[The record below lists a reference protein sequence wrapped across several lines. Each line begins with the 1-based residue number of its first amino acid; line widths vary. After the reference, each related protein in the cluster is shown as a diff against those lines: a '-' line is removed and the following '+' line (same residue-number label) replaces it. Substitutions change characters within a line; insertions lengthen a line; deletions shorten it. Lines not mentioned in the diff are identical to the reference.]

1 MHSSSVTPTPEFS
14 PCVIIP
20 VYNHQQALPS
30 TVSDL
35 LALELDVLLID
46 DGSEQSC
53 LDVQKTLA
61 NQYPQVHLFE
71 RPQNGGKGAA
81 VKDGLRFA
89 RSLGF
94 THALQLDA
102 DGQHN
107 NNDVPSF
114 LEKAKAQ
121 PRTLIAGKPQYDESV
136 PKHRLYARYLT
147 HVWVWINTLSFD
159 IEDSMCGFRVY
170 PLAQALDIIEQEYS
184 GDRMDFDPEVI
195 VRWHWR
201 HWAIEQ
207 QSTKVTYPVDGISHF
222 LPRLDNWLIS
232 KMHCRLFFGMLRR
245 LPERLIYLC
254 RNTGTAQPRKDPS
267 EQ

>member
-1 MHSSSVTPTPEFS
+1 MHASADTANSVFS

-20 VYNHQQALPS
+20 VYNHQQALPH

-35 LALELDVLLID
+35 LALKLSVLLID

-53 LDVQKTLA
+53 LEVQQKLA
-61 NQYPQVHLFE
+61 SEYEQVHLFE
-71 RPQNGGKGAA
+71 RSNNGGKGAT

-89 RSLGF
+89 RTLGF
-94 THALQLDA
+94 SHALQLDA

-107 NNDVPSF
+107 NADVPLF
-114 LEKAKAQ
+114 LARAKAQ
-121 PRTLIAGKPQYDESV
+121 PDTLIAGKPTYDESV

-170 PLAQALDIIEQEYS
+170 PLNQTLDIIEREFS
-184 GDRMDFDPEVI
+184 GDRMDFDPEII

-201 HWAIEQ
+201 HWAITQ
-207 QSTKVTYPVDGISHF
+207 LPTQVTYPVDGISHF

-245 LPERLIYLC
+245 LPKRLMRLC
-254 RNTGTAQPRKDPS
+254 RGTGIAAQEGPS
-267 EQ
+267 EQK

>member
-1 MHSSSVTPTPEFS
+1 MHNSSVTASPEFS

-35 LALELDVLLID
+35 VALGLSVLLID
-46 DGSEQSC
+46 DGSEQDC

-61 NQYPQVHLFE
+61 KVYAQVHLFE
-71 RPQNGGKGAA
+71 RSANGGKGAA

-89 RSLGF
+89 RGLGF

-102 DGQHN
+102 DGQHDN
-107 NNDVPSF
+107 TDVPLF
-114 LEKAKAQ
+114 LEKAKAKPQ
-121 PRTLIAGKPQYDESV
+121 TLIAGKPQYDQSV

-147 HVWVWINTLSFD
+147 HIWVWINTLSFD

-170 PLAQALDIIEQEYS
+170 PLTQSLEIIKEEFS
-184 GDRMDFDPEVI
+184 GDRMDFDPEII

-201 HWAIEQ
+201 YWEIEQ
-207 QSTKVTYPVDGISHF
+207 QCTKVTYPVDGISHF

-245 LPERLIYLC
+245 VPERLLRLY
-254 RNTGTAQPRKDPS
+254 RNSGPAQPRKGPS
-267 EQ
+267 E